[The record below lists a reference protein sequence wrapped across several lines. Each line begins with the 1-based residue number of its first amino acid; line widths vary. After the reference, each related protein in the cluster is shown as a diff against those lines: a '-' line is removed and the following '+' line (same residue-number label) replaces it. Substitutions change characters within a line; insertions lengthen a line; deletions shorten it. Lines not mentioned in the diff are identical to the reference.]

1 MESYKNTSIV
11 LFIVKYSNCCQ
22 IITQNQGNLSNSF
35 TFNHLYFLYR
45 FTLSLHEYLLKKSN
59 RMQKRATLQ
68 PPHKQNIRTA
78 PLRGGRYQPNRTRC
92 KLVMTVS
99 LIGISKE
106 KKNLSRTSRENVPT
120 FLKNLYKFLEN
131 LYKFSAGLAESI
143 FPPCPMLMQT
153 SAEKQHDVENRN
165 NDGNGVKHKR
175 TPPRV
180 GILPH
185 DAP

>member
-1 MESYKNTSIV
+1 
-11 LFIVKYSNCCQ
+11 
-22 IITQNQGNLSNSF
+22 
-35 TFNHLYFLYR
+35 
-45 FTLSLHEYLLKKSN
+45 
-59 RMQKRATLQ
+59 MQKRATLQ

-78 PLRGGRYQPNRTRC
+78 PLRGGRYQPINRTRC

-131 LYKFSAGLAESI
+131 LYKFSAGLTESI
-143 FPPCPMLMQT
+143 FSPLRMLMQT
-153 SAEKQHDVENRN
+153 STEKQHDVEYGN

>member
-1 MESYKNTSIV
+1 
-11 LFIVKYSNCCQ
+11 
-22 IITQNQGNLSNSF
+22 
-35 TFNHLYFLYR
+35 
-45 FTLSLHEYLLKKSN
+45 
-59 RMQKRATLQ
+59 MQKQATLQ

-92 KLVMTVS
+92 KLVMIVS
-99 LIGISKE
+99 FIGISKE

-120 FLKNLYKFLEN
+120 FLKNLYKFSEN

-143 FPPCPMLMQT
+143 FSPRRMLMQT
-153 SAEKQHDVENRN
+153 SAEKQHDIEYGND
-165 NDGNGVKHKR
+165 DGNGVKHKR